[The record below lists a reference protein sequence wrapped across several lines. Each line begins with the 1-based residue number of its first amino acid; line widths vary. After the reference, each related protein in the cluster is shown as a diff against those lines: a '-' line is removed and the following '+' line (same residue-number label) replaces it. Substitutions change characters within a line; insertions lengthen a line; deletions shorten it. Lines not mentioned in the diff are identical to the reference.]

1 MREKIKYISI
11 IAIVFLMLFTI
22 KSNAA
27 MAIKPGTSSWTKISV
42 SESYQQCYNLRNSD
56 ATLGKNNLDP
66 HLTLNKDWGAVAY
79 LAISPYG
86 KVEKDIRGP
95 KISINGTNY
104 YTTTGNITG
113 VMNMGEYYTQTSSL
127 LGGNGNDNTTNL
139 TNNLSTKYVENL
151 SAETSIENTRGQAIA
166 ETWGWFSSDKY
177 YSTSSAPV
185 GIRHGILGLGNYGF
199 GYYGNDYSIGM
210 GRSSTATFRPVIWN
224 IK

>member
-27 MAIKPGTSSWTKISV
+27 MAIKPGTSRWVNISV

-86 KVEKDIRGP
+86 KVTDSYGP
-95 KISINGTNY
+95 QISINGTNY
-104 YTTTGNITG
+104 RTTTGNITG
-113 VMNMGEYYTQTSSL
+113 VMNMGSNHTQTSSL

-185 GIRHGILGLGNYGF
+185 GIRHGILGLGNYGY
-199 GYYGNDYSIGM
+199 GSYGNDYSIGM
-210 GRSSTATFRPVIWN
+210 GKASEYSSFRPVIWN